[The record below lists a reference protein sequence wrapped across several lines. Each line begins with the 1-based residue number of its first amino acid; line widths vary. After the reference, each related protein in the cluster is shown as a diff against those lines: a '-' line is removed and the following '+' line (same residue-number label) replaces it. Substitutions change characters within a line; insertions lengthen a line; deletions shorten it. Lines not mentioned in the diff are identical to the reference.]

1 MPNPISSVLYDLF
14 IYLSFL
20 FLLFHTANDVELA
33 IYERWVFPAAIVTE
47 VYSIMLR
54 IEVPGL

>member
-14 IYLSFL
+14 IYLAFFL
-20 FLLFHTANDVELA
+20 FRTNNDVELA